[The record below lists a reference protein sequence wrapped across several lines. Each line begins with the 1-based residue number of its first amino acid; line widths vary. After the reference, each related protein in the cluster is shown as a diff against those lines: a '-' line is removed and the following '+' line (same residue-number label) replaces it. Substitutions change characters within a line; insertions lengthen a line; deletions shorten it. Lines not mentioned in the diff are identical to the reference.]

1 MSIEESS
8 CPICYEALCIN
19 GTNVLQTE
27 CKHSFHTNCFLKH
40 TSINGYK
47 CPYCR
52 HNLVESSNTE
62 EVANTTTLSNQFNDY
77 TSRVFDEYEDYGR
90 FESGSEYGDGGYDD
104 DDGEETDPQIP
115 SLESRFLDITNED
128 YILAP
133 FRWLMQKCNN
143 EVAEEYVHEDDDV
156 LPLDIMYHNNSLNY
170 QCDQQRIQENKD
182 DLMELFTMIN
192 KKKIP
197 YEKLLAAYMY
207 HISADYSHSLYAD
220 KCNSDTEKA
229 LLSIH
234 EKTLSRYC
242 LRMNHFDTYHSYDHE
257 EE

>member
-1 MSIEESS
+1 MSVEETTRS
-8 CPICYEALCIN
+8 CPICYEDLCTD

-27 CKHSFHTNCFLKH
+27 CKHSFHTNCLLKH

-52 HNLVESSNTE
+52 HNLVDSSNTE
-62 EVANTTTLSNQFNDY
+62 EGVINTTRSSNQ
-77 TSRVFDEYEDYGR
+77 SIFDEHEDYGR
-90 FESGSEYGDGGYDD
+90 FESGSEYGSINDD
-104 DDGEETDPQIP
+104 DDDEETDAQIP
-115 SLESRFLDITNED
+115 SLESQILDITNED

-143 EVAEEYVHEDDDV
+143 EVAEEYVHEDDI
-156 LPLDIMYHNNSLNY
+156 LPLDMLYHNNSMNY
-170 QCDQQRIQENKD
+170 QVDQQRIQKNKD

-192 KKKIP
+192 KNKIP

-207 HISADYSHSLYAD
+207 HISTDYSHGLYAD
-220 KCNSDTEKA
+220 KCNSDIEKA

-234 EKTLSRYC
+234 KKTLSRDC
-242 LRMNHFDTYHSYDHE
+242 LRMNHFDTYHSYDDE

>member
-1 MSIEESS
+1 MSSEENS
-8 CPICYEALCIN
+8 CPICYEPLCMN

-40 TSINGYK
+40 TSINGYN

-52 HNLVESSNTE
+52 HSLVDSSNTE
-62 EVANTTTLSNQFNDY
+62 EGVLNTTTSSNPFNDY

-90 FESGSEYGDGGYDD
+90 FESGSEYGSI

-207 HISADYSHSLYAD
+207 HISTDYSHSLYAD

-234 EKTLSRYC
+234 EKTLNRYC